1 MGKLGWF
8 AIGIALGAIAAVQV
22 RENPKAQAALDDA
35 LNSAQEFG
43 AAVAEGFKER
53 EAELAKPKRK
63 ASSKTA

>member
-8 AIGIALGAIAAVQV
+8 AIGIAIGAIAAVQV

-35 LNSAQEFG
+35 LATAQEFG
-43 AAVAEGFKER
+43 AAIADGFKER

-63 ASSKTA
+63 APNKTA

>member
-22 RENPKAQAALDDA
+22 RENPKAQAALDEA
-35 LNSAQEFG
+35 LATAKEFG
-43 AAVAEGFKER
+43 AAIAEGFQER

-63 ASSKTA
+63 APNKSA